1 VGPVLIGTAFWQCTP
16 WAEGGLRWARA
27 LTCKRCL
34 PLHERVING
43 GRSIRRASSQ
53 TPSAAPHLEGLRC
66 RGGEVGALSTGT
78 SGGSRALCPCSAAD
92 CCSAA
97 AWSAADAGSAA
108 EPGRL
113 LAGTP
118 ALAAGTWE
126 HFQIWLKLVRGTFYP
141 CHVHEQ

>member
-1 VGPVLIGTAFWQCTP
+1 M
-16 WAEGGLRWARA
+16 
-27 LTCKRCL
+27 
-34 PLHERVING
+34 NG
-43 GRSIRRASSQ
+43 RRSIRRASSQ
-53 TPSAAPHLEGLRC
+53 TPRAAPHLEGLRC
-66 RGGEVGALSTGT
+66 RGGDAGAVVAEVGALSTGT

-108 EPGRL
+108 EPRRL

-118 ALAAGTWE
+118 ALAAGTWRK
-126 HFQIWLKLVRGTFYP
+126 FQIWLNWSATFYT